1 MVWHFCCLSDYAK
14 AAAKLKEHG
23 VHLAKVDVTK
33 EVELAKEYFVQGYPT
48 LIIFKNGE
56 KFQDYTG
63 ERDVETI
70 VNYMMALNDPNWVP
84 PPSAVLTMTND
95 NFTKFVKAEKL
106 SLVMF
111 YAPWCKH
118 CKQVYPG
125 RKNMQ
130 VILKL
135 RFYSPWLQ

>member
-1 MVWHFCCLSDYAK
+1 MSSISDFAK
-14 AAAKLKEHG
+14 AAVELKEYG

-33 EVELAKEYFVQGYPT
+33 EAELAKVYFVQAYPT

-63 ERDVETI
+63 DRSGEAI
-70 VNYMMALNDPNWVP
+70 INHMMALNDPNWVP
-84 PPSAVLTMTND
+84 PPSPIITLTTD
-95 NFTKFVKAEKL
+95 NFTKFVNDNKL

-118 CKQVYPG
+118 CKQVLPG
-125 RKNMQ
+125 KY
-130 VILKL
+130 K
-135 RFYSPWLQ
+135 W